1 MVTEKELLD
10 AIRECEKDPITYNS
24 IEKLAN
30 LYTVHYHLYGDRR
43 YSHIV
48 TPVQAMQSKVEATI
62 GDYGDTEF
70 LLKVK
75 GMKAETVWKII
86 DELLEVLKVTNS
98 RLYDGVIRKLDN

>member
-30 LYTVHYHLYGDRR
+30 LYTVHHHLYGDRG
-43 YSHIV
+43 YSHAEPPMP
-48 TPVQAMQSKVEATI
+48 TVQSEVENTI

-75 GMKAETVWKII
+75 GMKADTVWKVI
-86 DELLEVLKVTNS
+86 DELLEVLKVTNP
-98 RLYDGVIRKLDN
+98 RLYDGVIRKLEN